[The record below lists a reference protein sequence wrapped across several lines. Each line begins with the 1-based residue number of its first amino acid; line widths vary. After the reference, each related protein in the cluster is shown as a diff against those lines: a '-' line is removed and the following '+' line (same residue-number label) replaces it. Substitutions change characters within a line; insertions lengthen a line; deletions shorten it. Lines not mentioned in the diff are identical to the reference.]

1 MWIPVFYWAL
11 ILGVELLLFLSFYL
25 SYKRLSTSDGDVL
38 QVERLRNKSLF
49 LGIFIML
56 TATAFLMQA
65 GWLWFHKAPDAGF
78 FKQHFIFIGL
88 MVCSVIIEIGYRL
101 VSLKVEKLKQV
112 TNP

>member
-25 SYKRLSTSDGDVL
+25 SYKRLSTSDVDVL

-56 TATAFLMQA
+56 TATAFLVQA
-65 GWLWFHKAPDAGF
+65 VWLWFNKAPDAGF
-78 FKQHFIFIGL
+78 FKQHIVFISL
-88 MVCSVIIEIGYRL
+88 TVCSILIEAGYRL

-112 TNP
+112 SS